1 LPHVQADRRGA
12 KQTMATATAQRV
24 GRKLVQAGVISAE
37 QLTEALEQAGGRSLP
52 AVLEDLGYAS
62 EIQVAQV
69 IAEQAGLAFVDL
81 GAADIDPNASMLIST
96 DLMRRYLAL
105 PIQLDGDT
113 VTVAIADPSNIFA
126 IDDLRI
132 VMRRQ
137 VRIAVATESDLLATI
152 DRFSANQTNVDD
164 MLGDLEEIVGSKIES
179 EDDEDTEESAVAKL
193 MNQVVTD
200 AIRQG
205 AGDIYIE
212 PQEHEVRIRYRIDGV
227 CRPVL
232 TTPRKMHRQLLS
244 RLKIQ
249 SNMDIA
255 ERRVPQDGR
264 FGVTLDGKSVDF
276 RVATLPIVH
285 GELAV
290 LRLLRKDSIMMSLK
304 DLGFLEYNMERLLW
318 ALSLPYGAI
327 LVTGPTGSGK
337 STTLYAAINETN
349 DPKSNLIT
357 VEDPVEYRLAGLSQ
371 VHVNEKAGL
380 TFAAALRSILRQDP
394 DKVMIGE
401 IRDRETGTIAVE
413 AALTGHLVLSTLHTN
428 DAPSAITRLTEM
440 GIEPF
445 LTASAVTLVVAQR
458 LARRLCPDCRE
469 KYVPEA
475 QALERVGFPF
485 EPGRLPTIYRARGCR
500 KCNGIGYRGR
510 MGIHEVMTL
519 SETIERLTVENASAD
534 VIKRQAIE
542 EGMLTLRQDGFEK
555 VLLGQTSIEE
565 ILRVV
570 V

>member
-1 LPHVQADRRGA
+1 MASSMRLGRLLVRAGVITEEQLAEATAQAEGRALPHVLAELGF
-12 KQTMATATAQRV
+12 ATETR
-24 GRKLVQAGVISAE
+24 
-37 QLTEALEQAGGRSLP
+37 
-52 AVLEDLGYAS
+52 
-62 EIQVAQV
+62 VAQA
-69 IAEQAGLAFVDL
+69 IAESMGLAFVDI
-81 GAADIDPNASMLIST
+81 GSYDIDPTAALLLTSE
-96 DLMRRYLAL
+96 LMKKYVVL
-105 PIQLDGDT
+105 PVKVQDDEL
-113 VTVAIADPSNIFA
+113 VVAMADPANIFA

-132 VMRRQ
+132 VTGKEIRP
-137 VRIAVATESDLLATI
+137 VVAVESDLAQAI
-152 DRFSANQTNVDD
+152 DRFSAQQANVGD
-164 MLGDLEEIVGSKIES
+164 MVGDLEQAISVGSDAE
-179 EDDEDTEESAVAKL
+179 EGDAEGEESAVARF
-193 MNQVVTD
+193 MNQVITD

-212 PQEHEVRIRYRIDGV
+212 PSETEVRVRFRIDGV
-227 CRPVL
+227 CQEINKLPK
-232 TTPRKMHRQLLS
+232 KMHRQLIS
-244 RLKIQ
+244 RLKI
-249 SNMDIA
+249 SSGMDIA

-264 FGVTLDGKSVDF
+264 FGVVLDGKAVDF
-276 RVATLPIVH
+276 RVAVLPLVE

-290 LRLLRKDSIMMSLK
+290 MRLLRRDSIMMSLK
-304 DLGFLEYNMERLLW
+304 DLGFLEYNMAQLLD
-318 ALSLPYGAI
+318 ALKLPYGAI

-371 VHVNEKAGL
+371 VQVHEKAGM

-401 IRDRETGTIAVE
+401 IRDKETGTIAIE

-445 LTASAVTLVVAQR
+445 LSASAVTLVLAQR
-458 LARRLCPDCRE
+458 LCRRLCSDCKE
-469 KYVPEA
+469 AYVPEA
-475 QALERVGFPF
+475 AALDRIGFPY
-485 EPGRLPTIYRARGCR
+485 EPGKIPTLYKSRGCK

-510 MGIHEVMTL
+510 MGVHEVMTM
-519 SETIERLTVENASAD
+519 SETLERLTVENASAD
-534 VIKRQAIE
+534 ELMRTAVE
-542 EGMLTLRQDGFEK
+542 EGMLTLRDDGFSK
-555 VLLGQTSIEE
+555 VKLGATSIEE